1 MTLSDLERLSEIFN
15 DMKHR
20 AASLRQP
27 SFLLSKAMN
36 ELDFANFR
44 HGGANLTGFR
54 LIDPDAP
61 RAKDAER
68 NWAGLSPVAWRGAG
82 RRLQLDAALTMD
94 GVKAIV
100 QGLSALISHANSTLF
115 RETFR
120 RGQVY
125 NNGTRGIQCKHDSPV
140 WIHGRS
146 IMNSF
151 KQVAYPNHSV
161 IVDYNMI

>member
-1 MTLSDLERLSEIFN
+1 MD
-15 DMKHR
+15 
-20 AASLRQP
+20 
-27 SFLLSKAMN
+27 

-54 LIDPDAP
+54 LIDPE
-61 RAKDAER
+61 RQQAKDAAR
-68 NWAGLSPVAWRGAG
+68 NWMGLDPRAWRGAG

-94 GVKAIV
+94 GVRVIV
-100 QGLSALISHANSTLF
+100 EGLSALISHSDSKLF

-125 NNGTRGIQCKHDSPV
+125 NNGTRGIQCKPDSPV
-140 WIHGRS
+140 WVHGRA

-151 KQVAYPNHSV
+151 KQVRQNTVYFHE
-161 IVDYNMI
+161 D

>member
-1 MTLSDLERLSEIFN
+1 MD
-15 DMKHR
+15 
-20 AASLRQP
+20 
-27 SFLLSKAMN
+27 

-54 LIDPDAP
+54 LIDPERP
-61 RAKDAER
+61 RTKDAAQA
-68 NWAGLSPVAWRGAG
+68 WARLSPSSWRGAG

-94 GVKAIV
+94 GVTAIV
-100 QGLSALISHANSTLF
+100 QGLSSLISHADSTLF

-125 NNGTRGIQCKHDSPV
+125 NNGTRGIQCKPDSPV
-140 WIHGRS
+140 WVHGRA

-151 KQVAYPNHSV
+151 EQVPVQPTLTAFVFTYSRVLWSRRRTPEH
-161 IVDYNMI
+161 IVRVSQSIKRSFRWPK

>member
-1 MTLSDLERLSEIFN
+1 MD
-15 DMKHR
+15 
-20 AASLRQP
+20 
-27 SFLLSKAMN
+27 

-54 LIDPDAP
+54 LMDPGRQRTREA
-61 RAKDAER
+61 AR
-68 NWAGLSPVAWRGAG
+68 NWMDLSPRDWRGAG

-94 GVKAIV
+94 GVTVIV
-100 QGLSALISHANSTLF
+100 EGLSALISHSDSTLF

-125 NNGTRGIQCKHDSPV
+125 NNGTRGIQCKPDSPV
-140 WIHGRS
+140 WVHGRA

-151 KQVAYPNHSV
+151 KQVRSANIPTK
-161 IVDYNMI
+161 

>member
-1 MTLSDLERLSEIFN
+1 MHDC
-15 DMKHR
+15 
-20 AASLRQP
+20 AVVVAQ
-27 SFLLSKAMN
+27 AMD

-54 LIDPDAP
+54 LVDPE
-61 RAKDAER
+61 RARARET
-68 NWAGLSPVAWRGAG
+68 AGAWSRLSAAAWRGAG

-94 GVKAIV
+94 GVTAIV
-100 QGLSALISHANSTLF
+100 AGLSALISRTDSTLF

-125 NNGTRGIQCKHDSPV
+125 NNGTRGIQCKPDSPV
-140 WIHGRS
+140 WIHGRA

-151 KQVAYPNHSV
+151 KQVTRTGRPNV
-161 IVDYNMI
+161 VV